1 MVATRGG
8 RRVALLVVG
17 KAVVMR
23 RVLMMMRMAAAM
35 VAVGGC
41 SVAMRPVR
49 LRATP
54 AVRETL
60 AGEWRGDYRMTGHDR
75 HGIIAFRL
83 KALEQEATGDVLM
96 ISDRFAWPYSAFPSK
111 GKPPRR
117 EYDTESQLLSIRF
130 VSADRDRIRGTMDP
144 YWDPDR
150 DCLASTSFLGSV
162 DGDVI
167 RGTFSSVCE
176 DGIRTL
182 GGRWR
187 VERRRPSTRR

>member
-1 MVATRGG
+1 
-8 RRVALLVVG
+8 
-17 KAVVMR
+17 
-23 RVLMMMRMAAAM
+23 
-35 VAVGGC
+35 
-41 SVAMRPVR
+41 
-49 LRATP
+49 
-54 AVRETL
+54 
-60 AGEWRGDYRMTGHDR
+60 MTGHDR

-130 VSADRDRIRGTMDP
+130 VSADRDTIRGTMDP

-167 RGTFSSVCE
+167 RGTSAPSARTESVRC
-176 DGIRTL
+176 GAA
-182 GGRWR
+182 GGSNAGARAR
-187 VERRRPSTRR
+187 GGDASHTIPPPGAR